1 MLRGNQRHESIPF
14 TSWSVAEV
22 EETQPP
28 ILQTWKRK
36 HREGRLTRSGRR
48 RTGGDLDSDGA
59 PDIIIAGTEAMDGA
73 VYIGGNDVL
82 FETQSI
88 FGPHGLLSQ
97 PGLQRAM
104 PLEGVLASLA
114 SMRGGM

>member
-1 MLRGNQRHESIPF
+1 M
-14 TSWSVAEV
+14 
-22 EETQPP
+22 
-28 ILQTWKRK
+28 
-36 HREGRLTRSGRR
+36 
-48 RTGGDLDSDGA
+48 DSDGA
-59 PDIIIAGTEAMDGA
+59 PDIIIAGTEAMGGA